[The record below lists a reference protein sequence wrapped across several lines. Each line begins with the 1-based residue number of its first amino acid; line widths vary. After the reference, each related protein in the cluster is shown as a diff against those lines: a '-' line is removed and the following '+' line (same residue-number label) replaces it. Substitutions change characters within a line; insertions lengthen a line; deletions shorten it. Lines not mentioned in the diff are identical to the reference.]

1 MKKIIFV
8 IIFLFTFINVA
19 NANIYWVYE
28 FYKVSPQSNIF
39 IIGDGGYQECLRS
52 QLSEKEYNKA
62 IKIESNMSKKMEKT
76 ADTCVEKLLISQKN
90 PVLQECL
97 KNELS
102 EERYNSL
109 IVNSFSKK
117 PKKNDFK
124 VFQKCLF
131 NLKTLIV
138 DSSSNQ
144 PVLVHGYILMLQ
156 T

>member
-1 MKKIIFV
+1 MKKLLGIV
-8 IIFLFTFINVA
+8 VLGLLWCNFINAA

-39 IIGDGGYQECLRS
+39 IIGDSGYQECLKS

-109 IVNSFSKK
+109 IVNSF
-117 PKKNDFK
+117 
-124 VFQKCLF
+124 
-131 NLKTLIV
+131 
-138 DSSSNQ
+138 
-144 PVLVHGYILMLQ
+144 
-156 T
+156 